1 MNIAGLFVVLLLS
14 SLFILGA
21 MKLQSGGSP
30 SGWSPVTENTIHNLN
45 VYSQQINE
53 LDHVDNVLNRKQ
65 FPPNPVINKLLPVDE
80 TPINIGVLPKQSIED
95 VKTPV
100 VSIGTKAVLEAK
112 QPYFLDEA
120 LIVTYYGIPHYWD
133 WRFPRQPLPLE
144 FAKDPAKFVKENPE
158 VYPSYIIKSRNY
170 GKKLEKIYSP

>member
-21 MKLQSGGSP
+21 LKVQSGGSP
-30 SGWSPVTENTIHNLN
+30 SGWSSVTVPNHEQLN

-53 LDHVDNVLNRKQ
+53 LDNVDNVLNRKQ
-65 FPPNPVINKLLPVDE
+65 FPGKPWIDQLLPVEEGEDKA
-80 TPINIGVLPKQSIED
+80 VLPTQSLPDI
-95 VKTPV
+95 KSPL
-100 VSIGTKAVLEAK
+100 VSVGTKAVLESK

-120 LIVTYYGIPHYWD
+120 LIVNYYGVPHYWD

-144 FAKDPAKFVKENPE
+144 FSQNPEKFVKENPE
-158 VYPSYIIKSRNY
+158 VYPSYIVNSRNY
-170 GKKLEKIYSP
+170 CSHLKDMFTPL